1 MRRTAL
7 PHALHTASHSAAHAA
22 ACGNIKIAAVWLHI
36 SARANAVALCV
47 DFNGAA

>member
-7 PHALHTASHSAAHAA
+7 SHALHTASHSAAHAA
-22 ACGNIKIAAVWLHI
+22 CGNIKIAAVKLHI

>member
-22 ACGNIKIAAVWLHI
+22 ACGNIKIAAVKLHI
-36 SARANAVALCV
+36 AACTNTVALCV